1 MRLDRHSLVLVNR
14 PLGHQTMNSAPRG
27 RTGCVTR
34 NPAATLTVIKS
45 HPLSPTLMKL
55 GAPYHYGWLSEFGI
69 YPGLVIFSGR
79 TRRSNSSAETK
90 PSRSASS
97 FSVVPLACAVFA
109 TLAALS

>member
-1 MRLDRHSLVLVNR
+1 MNFTLVEGRKGLRSTPFRRNIDGNQI
-14 PLGHQTMNSAPRG
+14 PPPKPHISGAPRVRIITEG
-27 RTGCVTR
+27 YR
-34 NPAATLTVIKS
+34 N
-45 HPLSPTLMKL
+45 
-55 GAPYHYGWLSEFGI
+55 SEF

-97 FSVVPLACAVFA
+97 FNVVPLAWAVLA

>member
-1 MRLDRHSLVLVNR
+1 MNFAPSRGAERLRSTPSR
-14 PLGHQTMNSAPRG
+14 
-27 RTGCVTR
+27 R
-34 NPAATLTVIKS
+34 NIDGNQIPPPKPHISEASSVRIITD
-45 HPLSPTLMKL
+45 
-55 GAPYHYGWLSEFGI
+55 GYRNSEF

-97 FSVVPLACAVFA
+97 FNVVPLAWAVLA

>member
-1 MRLDRHSLVLVNR
+1 
-14 PLGHQTMNSAPRG
+14 MNLAPVEG
-27 RTGCVTR
+27 RKGLRSTPSCR
-34 NPAATLTVIKS
+34 NIDGNQIPPPKPHIS
-45 HPLSPTLMKL
+45 
-55 GAPYHYGWLSEFGI
+55 GAPSVRIITEGYRNSVF

-97 FSVVPLACAVFA
+97 FNVVPLAWAVLA